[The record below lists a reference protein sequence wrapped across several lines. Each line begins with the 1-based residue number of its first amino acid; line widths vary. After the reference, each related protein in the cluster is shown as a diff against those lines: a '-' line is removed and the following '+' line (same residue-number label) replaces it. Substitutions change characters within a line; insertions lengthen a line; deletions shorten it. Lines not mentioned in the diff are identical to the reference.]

1 MSGRVTGTI
10 KTGAAAPVFL
20 KGAFT
25 VYDTTDTIAAI
36 ATPLGESGIG
46 VIRISGSK
54 AYDVGD
60 AIFQSKSSL
69 PLAQRRDRSIQ
80 YGLIVDDDGKAV
92 DEVILLIMKGP
103 RSYTAE
109 DVLEIQCH
117 GGRQSLSEILG
128 LVLRHG
134 ARLANPGEFTQR
146 AFVNG
151 RIDLAQAEA
160 VMDVIQAKS
169 AQGLTSAVSQL
180 EGRLSR
186 VVGDMRLHLTD
197 FITRLEVTVDYPEED
212 LEDIEVPDIAGAIR
226 EMERRLD
233 DMLAESKSGRMMR
246 DGVMAAIAGTPN
258 AGKSSLLNRFL
269 ETERAIVTDVPGTT
283 RDVIEEWIS
292 IQGVPICLVD
302 TAGIRSTDDTVE
314 QIGVRRAKEYMD
326 RADIIL
332 VVVDQSRPLQEED
345 RQILETAKGRQA
357 LIVLNKEDLQ
367 PAFKTEELQSYGLPI
382 LSISASTG
390 AGMGALKDAMLSLAL
405 KQGLTAAQSALLANT
420 RHIELVRQSREALQ
434 RALDTIEAGM
444 PVDCAI
450 VDIREA
456 WELLGSIT
464 GDTVH
469 DDIIE
474 EIFSRFCLGK

>member
-60 AIFQSKSSL
+60 AIFKSKSSL

-212 LEDIEVPDIAGAIR
+212 LEEIEVPDIAGAIR
-226 EMERRLD
+226 DMERRLD

-283 RDVIEEWIS
+283 RDVIEEWIT

-345 RQILETAKGRQA
+345 RQILETAGGRQA

-367 PAFKTEELQSYGLPI
+367 PAFATEELQSYGLPL

-390 AGMGALKDAMLSLAL
+390 AGMGELKDAMLSLAL
-405 KQGLTAAQSALLANT
+405 QQGLTAAQSALLANT

>member
-1 MSGRVTGTI
+1 MSGRVTGTV
-10 KTGAAAPVFL
+10 KTGAAAPFFL

-60 AIFQSKSSL
+60 AIFKSKSSL

-314 QIGVRRAKEYMD
+314 QIGVRRAKEYME

-345 RQILETAKGRQA
+345 RQILETARGRQA

-367 PAFKTEELQSYGLPI
+367 PAFETEELQSYGLPL

-390 AGMGALKDAMLSLAL
+390 AGMGELKDAMLSLAL
-405 KQGLTAAQSALLANT
+405 QQGLTAAQSALLANT

>member
-1 MSGRVTGTI
+1 MSGRVTGTV

-60 AIFQSKSSL
+60 AIFKSKSSL

-151 RIDLAQAEA
+151 RLDLAQAEA

-226 EMERRLD
+226 EMEQRLD
-233 DMLAESKSGRMMR
+233 AMLAESKSGRMMR

-283 RDVIEEWIS
+283 RDVIEEWIT

-345 RQILETAKGRQA
+345 RQILETARGRQA

-367 PAFKTEELQSYGLPI
+367 PAFATEELQSYGLPL

-390 AGMGALKDAMLSLAL
+390 AGMGELKDAMLSLAL
-405 KQGLTAAQSALLANT
+405 KQGLMAAQSALLANT

>member
-1 MSGRVTGTI
+1 M
-10 KTGAAAPVFL
+10 
-20 KGAFT
+20 
-25 VYDTTDTIAAI
+25 YDTTDTIAAI

-226 EMERRLD
+226 EMEQRLD

-283 RDVIEEWIS
+283 RDVIEEWIT

>member
-60 AIFQSKSSL
+60 AIFKSKSSL

-151 RIDLAQAEA
+151 RLDLAQAEA

-212 LEDIEVPDIAGAIR
+212 LEEIEVPDIAGAIR
-226 EMERRLD
+226 DMERRLD

-283 RDVIEEWIS
+283 RDVIEEWIT

-345 RQILETAKGRQA
+345 RQILETARGRQA

-367 PAFKTEELQSYGLPI
+367 PAFATEELQSYGLPL

-390 AGMGALKDAMLSLAL
+390 AGMGELKDAMLSLAL
-405 KQGLTAAQSALLANT
+405 QQGLTAAQSALLANT

>member
-60 AIFQSKSSL
+60 AIFKSKSSL

-332 VVVDQSRPLQEED
+332 VVVDQSRLLQEED
-345 RQILETAKGRQA
+345 RQILETARGRQA

-367 PAFKTEELQSYGLPI
+367 PAFETEELQSYGLPL

-390 AGMGALKDAMLSLAL
+390 AGMGELKDAMLSLAL

>member
-1 MSGRVTGTI
+1 MSGRVTGTV
-10 KTGAAAPVFL
+10 KPGAAAPVIL

-151 RIDLAQAEA
+151 RLDLAQAEA

-283 RDVIEEWIS
+283 RDVIEEWIT

-345 RQILETAKGRQA
+345 RQILETARGRQA

-367 PAFKTEELQSYGLPI
+367 PAFETEELQSYGLPL

-390 AGMGALKDAMLSLAL
+390 AGMGELKDAMLSLAL

-434 RALDTIEAGM
+434 RAMDTIEAGM

>member
-60 AIFQSKSSL
+60 AIFKSKSSL

-212 LEDIEVPDIAGAIR
+212 LEEIEVPDIAGAIR

-314 QIGVRRAKEYMD
+314 QIGVRRAKEYME

-345 RQILETAKGRQA
+345 RQILETARGRQA

-367 PAFKTEELQSYGLPI
+367 PAFETEELQSYGLPI

>member
-60 AIFQSKSSL
+60 AIFKSKSSL

-283 RDVIEEWIS
+283 RDVIEEWIT

-345 RQILETAKGRQA
+345 RQILETARGRQA

-367 PAFKTEELQSYGLPI
+367 PAFATEDLQSYGLPL

-390 AGMGALKDAMLSLAL
+390 AGMGELKDAMLSLAL
-405 KQGLTAAQSALLANT
+405 KQGLMAAQSALLANT

>member
-1 MSGRVTGTI
+1 M
-10 KTGAAAPVFL
+10 
-20 KGAFT
+20 
-25 VYDTTDTIAAI
+25 YDTTDTIAAI

-314 QIGVRRAKEYMD
+314 QIGVRRAKEYME

-345 RQILETAKGRQA
+345 RQILETARGRQA

-367 PAFKTEELQSYGLPI
+367 PAFETEELQSYGLPL

-390 AGMGALKDAMLSLAL
+390 AGMGELKDAMLSLAL
-405 KQGLTAAQSALLANT
+405 QQGLTAAQSALLANT

>member
-1 MSGRVTGTI
+1 M
-10 KTGAAAPVFL
+10 
-20 KGAFT
+20 
-25 VYDTTDTIAAI
+25 YDTTDTIAAI

-128 LVLRHG
+128 LVLHHG

-212 LEDIEVPDIAGAIR
+212 LEEIEVPDIAGAIR

-283 RDVIEEWIS
+283 RDVIEEWIT

-345 RQILETAKGRQA
+345 RQILETARGRQA

-367 PAFKTEELQSYGLPI
+367 PAFETEELQSYGLPL

-390 AGMGALKDAMLSLAL
+390 AGMGELKDAMLSLAL

>member
-1 MSGRVTGTI
+1 MSGRVTGTV

-212 LEDIEVPDIAGAIR
+212 LEEIEVPDIAGAIR
-226 EMERRLD
+226 EMEQRLD
-233 DMLAESKSGRMMR
+233 AMLAESKSGRMMR

-258 AGKSSLLNRFL
+258 AGKSSLLNCFL

-283 RDVIEEWIS
+283 RDVIEEWIT

-345 RQILETAKGRQA
+345 RQILETARGRQA

-367 PAFKTEELQSYGLPI
+367 PAFATEELQSYGLPL

-390 AGMGALKDAMLSLAL
+390 AGMGELKDAMLSLAL
-405 KQGLTAAQSALLANT
+405 KQGLMAAQSALLANT

>member
-1 MSGRVTGTI
+1 MSGRVTGTV

-117 GGRQSLSEILG
+117 GGRQSLSAILG

-151 RIDLAQAEA
+151 RLDLAQAEA

-212 LEDIEVPDIAGAIR
+212 LEEIEVPDIAGAIR
-226 EMERRLD
+226 DMERRLD

-283 RDVIEEWIS
+283 RDVIEEWIT

-367 PAFKTEELQSYGLPI
+367 PAFKTEELQSYGLPL

-390 AGMGALKDAMLSLAL
+390 AGMGELKDAMLSLAL
-405 KQGLTAAQSALLANT
+405 KQGLMAAQSALLANT

>member
-1 MSGRVTGTI
+1 MSGRVTGTV

-212 LEDIEVPDIAGAIR
+212 LEEIEVPDIAGAIR

-314 QIGVRRAKEYMD
+314 QIGVRRAKEYME

-345 RQILETAKGRQA
+345 RQILETARGRQA

-367 PAFKTEELQSYGLPI
+367 PAFETEELQSYGLPL

-390 AGMGALKDAMLSLAL
+390 AGMGELKDAMLSLAL
-405 KQGLTAAQSALLANT
+405 QQGLTAAQSALLANT

>member
-314 QIGVRRAKEYMD
+314 QIGVRRAKEYME

-367 PAFKTEELQSYGLPI
+367 PAFETEELQSYGLPL

-390 AGMGALKDAMLSLAL
+390 AGMGELKDAMLSLAL
-405 KQGLTAAQSALLANT
+405 KQGLMAAQSALLANT

>member
-1 MSGRVTGTI
+1 MSGRVTGTV

-212 LEDIEVPDIAGAIR
+212 LEEIEVPDIAGAIR
-226 EMERRLD
+226 DMERRLD

-283 RDVIEEWIS
+283 RDVIEEWIT

-345 RQILETAKGRQA
+345 RQILETARGRQA

-367 PAFKTEELQSYGLPI
+367 PAFETEELQSYGLPL

-390 AGMGALKDAMLSLAL
+390 AGMGELKDAMLSLAL
-405 KQGLTAAQSALLANT
+405 QQGLTAAQSALLANT

>member
-1 MSGRVTGTI
+1 MSGRVTGTV

-60 AIFQSKSSL
+60 AIFKSKSSL

-226 EMERRLD
+226 EMEQRLD

-283 RDVIEEWIS
+283 RDVIEEWIT

-345 RQILETAKGRQA
+345 RQILETARGRQA

-405 KQGLTAAQSALLANT
+405 QQGLTAAQSALLANT

>member
-60 AIFQSKSSL
+60 AIFKSKSSL

-345 RQILETAKGRQA
+345 RQILETARGRQA

-367 PAFKTEELQSYGLPI
+367 PAFETEELQSYGLPL

-390 AGMGALKDAMLSLAL
+390 AGMGELKDAMLSLAL